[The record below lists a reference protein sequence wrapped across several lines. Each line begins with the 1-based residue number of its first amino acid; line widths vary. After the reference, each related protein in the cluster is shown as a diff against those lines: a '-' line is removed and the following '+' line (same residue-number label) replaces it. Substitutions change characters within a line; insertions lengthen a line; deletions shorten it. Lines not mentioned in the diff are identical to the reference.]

1 LNDEYEYYN
10 NKNVLP
16 ISEIPLNLIPKG
28 PPKTGEI
35 YLRLVH
41 EEAKKCPKVVRKA
54 LPKSKE
60 VKITKDTKNINYLR
74 KYFNRFEEEEK
85 KVKENKQLIPS
96 YLKALKSWKDS
107 FIKDFKI
114 QRNIFNEKCLPDNCN
129 KELFPAL
136 EDESKW
142 KVYLYGKSKRG
153 LKKINLNLLNEENNL
168 KENEG
173 ENDLILNEVEDLNS
187 NIIQENKKRK
197 LIELNNENKKKLCIE
212 NENINSNEGIDY
224 HNNNINNI
232 KLNKKIIEGREPL
245 LTIVKQMNQ
254 KIINRIIYYHS
265 LWIKSSITKKQY
277 QWLYALLIGLDPLLT
292 SSQISVLRDIC
303 KLCINQREQLYKNT
317 IEYKSLNID
326 NLELNEK
333 IKNDLIEEVAPL
345 NIIIT
350 IITVFF
356 SQSDLE

>member
-1 LNDEYEYYN
+1 MKKLKFQILNDEYEYYN

-85 KVKENKQLIPS
+85 K
-96 YLKALKSWKDS
+96 
-107 FIKDFKI
+107 
-114 QRNIFNEKCLPDNCN
+114 IFNEKCLPDNCN

>member
-1 LNDEYEYYN
+1 
-10 NKNVLP
+10 
-16 ISEIPLNLIPKG
+16 
-28 PPKTGEI
+28 
-35 YLRLVH
+35 
-41 EEAKKCPKVVRKA
+41 
-54 LPKSKE
+54 
-60 VKITKDTKNINYLR
+60 
-74 KYFNRFEEEEK
+74 
-85 KVKENKQLIPS
+85 
-96 YLKALKSWKDS
+96 
-107 FIKDFKI
+107 
-114 QRNIFNEKCLPDNCN
+114 
-129 KELFPAL
+129 
-136 EDESKW
+136 
-142 KVYLYGKSKRG
+142 VYLYGKSKRG